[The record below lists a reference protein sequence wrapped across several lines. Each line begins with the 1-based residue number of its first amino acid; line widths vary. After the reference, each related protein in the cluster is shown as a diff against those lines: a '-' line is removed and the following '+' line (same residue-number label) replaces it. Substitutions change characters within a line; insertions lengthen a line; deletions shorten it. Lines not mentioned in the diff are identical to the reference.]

1 MDNKTRR
8 TRFETRIMLERE
20 FLAKVNTVFGSAHPL
35 TGMTVDAIRR
45 WGTELRRVA
54 PSPIILDLEKL
65 LLEASARADL
75 MADDSKEV
83 FEPARR
89 ELDSLVEVRVLLDQK
104 LEWVLEQRA
113 QPKLHSDHLKLSSG
127 RTTLR

>member
-20 FLAKVNTVFGSAHPL
+20 FLAKVNTVLGSVHPL

-45 WGTELRRVA
+45 WGVELRRMA
-54 PSPIILDLEKL
+54 PTPIILDIEKL

-83 FEPARR
+83 FQPARR

-104 LEWVLEQRA
+104 LESVVEQIA
-113 QPKLHSDHLKLSSG
+113 QLKVRSALDSA
-127 RTTLR
+127 